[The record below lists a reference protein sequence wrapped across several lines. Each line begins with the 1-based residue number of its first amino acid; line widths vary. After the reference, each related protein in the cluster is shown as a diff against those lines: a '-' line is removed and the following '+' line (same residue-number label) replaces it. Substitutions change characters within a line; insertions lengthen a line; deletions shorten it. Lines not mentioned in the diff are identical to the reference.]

1 MFPEFTWVRPV
12 AGRTLSK
19 TTPKGIEGTP
29 GEVKVKLEAVPP
41 LLDDS
46 LIVGGLGKK
55 LKVSYKKLTSSTLS
69 VLLVEFLI
77 IRTD

>member
-1 MFPEFTWVRPV
+1 MFPEFTWVRPA
-12 AGRTLSK
+12 AGSTLSK